1 MIHLVS
7 QRNGIT
13 ISTFDFQ
20 KSIVL
25 DELNNKILEIENLFL
40 LNNIILENNDKINIQ
55 ITNTNDWSIIFNL
68 KNEIT
73 TNIITTLYE
82 DIKLKYLEI
91 NKIVLKNL
99 YLEEIYFDKI
109 IKRSAFSFHQNDE
122 NIRKILYDNIYKFVF
137 SKNFKKIIFLG
148 GEMYLYGKIIDADQK
163 YFYSDYKSIVDDTIL
178 NNINSKYVKLIDYAD
193 KSIKIESGNMILV
206 NNGKSGLGIN
216 LCQKILEN
224 EYEWIIIISCN
235 NKSFEND
242 YKILNMK
249 YKIINKLEIFTNY
262 LINLIFLQNFKKI
275 I

>member
-1 MIHLVS
+1 MTLAP

-13 ISTFDFQ
+13 ISAFDFK

-25 DELNNKILEIENLFL
+25 DELNNKILQIENLFL
-40 LNNIILENNDKINIQ
+40 LNNIILEDNDKMNIQ
-55 ITNTNDWSIIFNL
+55 ITNMGDWSIIFNI
-68 KNEIT
+68 KNEISK
-73 TNIITTLYE
+73 NIITSLYE

-91 NKIVLKNL
+91 NKIVFKNL

-122 NIRKILYDNIYKFVF
+122 SIREILYDNIYKFVLLN
-137 SKNFKKIIFLG
+137 NFTKIIFLG
-148 GEMYLYGKIIDADQK
+148 GEMYLYGTIINTDKK
-163 YFYSDYKSIVDDTIL
+163 YFYSDYKSIVDDTIN
-178 NNINSKYVKLIDYAD
+178 NNINSKYVKLIDYED
-193 KSIKIESGNMILV
+193 KDIKIESGDLILV
-206 NNGKSGLGIN
+206 NNGKTGLGIN

-235 NKSFEND
+235 NKSFEKD

-262 LINLIFLQNFKKI
+262 LINLIFLQNLKKKI
-275 I
+275 

>member
-1 MIHLVS
+1 MIHLLP

-82 DIKLKYLEI
+82 DIKLKYFEI
-91 NKIVLKNL
+91 NKLVLKNL

-109 IKRSAFSFHQNDE
+109 IKRSAYSFHQNDE
-122 NIRKILYDNIYKFVF
+122 SIRKILYDNIYKFAL

-148 GEMYLYGKIIDADQK
+148 GEMYLYGKIIDTDQK
-163 YFYSDYKSIVDDTIL
+163 YFYSDYKSIVDDTVH
-178 NNINSKYVKLIDYAD
+178 NNINLKYVKLIDYENKD
-193 KSIKIESGNMILV
+193 IKIESGDMILV

-242 YKILNMK
+242 YEILNMK

-262 LINLIFLQNFKKI
+262 LINLIFLQNLRR
-275 I
+275 